1 MTTATIIDDQIVS
14 TPVMWKTDAKSQEEE
29 SFNNYWMAVY
39 AVYKPTDAVYKPT
52 AVYES
57 TEEKDIAELMQSLNF
72 YIIEHKTS
80 QKNLRLIQFLDRWMA
95 EPDDLGEEFWNEFC
109 EDIEQNRFTI

>member
-1 MTTATIIDDQIVS
+1 MTTTTIIDDQVVS
-14 TPVMWKTDAKSQEEE
+14 TPVMWKTDTKSQEEE

-39 AVYKPTDAVYKPT
+39 AVYKPTDAVY
-52 AVYES
+52 ES

-72 YIIEHKTS
+72 YIKEHKTN
-80 QKNLRLIQFLDRWMA
+80 QKNLRLIKFLDQWMA
-95 EPDDLGEEFWNEFC
+95 EADDLGEEFWNGFC